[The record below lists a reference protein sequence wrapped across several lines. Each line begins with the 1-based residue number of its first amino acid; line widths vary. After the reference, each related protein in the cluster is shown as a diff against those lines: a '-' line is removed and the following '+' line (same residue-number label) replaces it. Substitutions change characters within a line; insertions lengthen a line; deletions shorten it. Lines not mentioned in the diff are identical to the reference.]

1 MKRILLIDRH
11 EADCALIERM
21 FSENN
26 DAVEIQ
32 HLSKANDVQDFI
44 AHCQSSRVRH
54 LELPA
59 LILLDINQP
68 EAKEGLKI
76 LEQIQRTDKLK
87 HIPVFV
93 VSDNSEKDV
102 IAACYVRGANGYF
115 LKPTEKIQL
124 SRAVK
129 ILSDRWQ
136 QLIQR
141 GFGYHYKAV

>member
-1 MKRILLIDRH
+1 MKRILLIDRT

-21 FSENN
+21 FAENN
-26 DAVEIQ
+26 DTVEIQ
-32 HLSKANDVQDFI
+32 HLSTMSAVHDFI
-44 AHCQSSRVRH
+44 SQCLSTRVRH
-54 LELPA
+54 LDLPS
-59 LILLDINQP
+59 LILLDINLP
-68 EAKEGLKI
+68 DAKEGLKI
-76 LEQIQRTDKLK
+76 LEQIQRSDKLK
-87 HIPVFV
+87 QIPVFV
-93 VSDNSEKDV
+93 LSDNSDKDV